1 MRHPRA
7 RLASA
12 LAVAAVTAFATD
24 AVAEPLTK
32 ATIVQMHPVIG
43 PGEDI
48 FLYAI
53 PKQLG
58 YFKAEGLE
66 VAIQGAQNGV
76 VSAQVLQSGGAQIG
90 TTAPESVL
98 QMREQGGDLVAY
110 WQIKQNGGT
119 FLVVLPDSPIKGIE
133 DLKGKTIGA
142 PSFGAGGGMALK
154 ANLRDI
160 GIMPD
165 QYTALSIGAGP
176 AAFAALQNKQVDALV
191 TWDAMLGAAENTG
204 LQVRIVSIPLQDS
217 LAGMTMATS
226 ESFAKSNPKALAG
239 LCRAIAK
246 GLHFAMTS
254 REAAVRVFWQE
265 FPTAQPVNVDAATA
279 LKNHAH
285 VLDRF
290 LEKAML
296 DVPYGAKTGEFI
308 PAMWEKSQANYQA
321 NGALKGTV
329 PASAGYTTQFLDACN
344 AFDRTAVAADAKKY

>member
-1 MRHPRA
+1 MSPSRNSLVSLL
-7 RLASA
+7 LAGA
-12 LAVAAVTAFATD
+12 AVAPIGGAD
-24 AVAEPLTK
+24 AQSLSK

-58 YFKAEGLE
+58 YFKAEGLD
-66 VAIQGAQNGV
+66 VSIQGAQSGV
-76 VSAQVLQSGGAQIG
+76 VSAQVLQSGGAKIG

-98 QMREQGGDLVAY
+98 QMREQGGDLVAF

-119 FLVVLPDSPIKGIE
+119 FLVVLPDSPIKSIG

-154 ANLRDI
+154 ANLHDI
-160 GIMPD
+160 GIMPE

-204 LQVRIVSIPLQDS
+204 MVLRTISIPLQDS
-217 LAGMTMATS
+217 LAGMTLATS
-226 ESFAKSNPKALAG
+226 ESYAKSNPKGLEG

-254 REAAVRVFWQE
+254 REAAVKVFWQE
-265 FPTAQPVNVDAATA
+265 FPTAQPTNVDAATG

-296 DVPYGAKTGEFI
+296 GMPYGGKSGLFI
-308 PAMWEKSQANYQA
+308 PAMWEKSQTNYQA

-329 PASAGYTTQFLDACN
+329 PATAGYTTQFLEACN
-344 AFDRTAVAADAKKY
+344 AFDRAAVAADAKKY